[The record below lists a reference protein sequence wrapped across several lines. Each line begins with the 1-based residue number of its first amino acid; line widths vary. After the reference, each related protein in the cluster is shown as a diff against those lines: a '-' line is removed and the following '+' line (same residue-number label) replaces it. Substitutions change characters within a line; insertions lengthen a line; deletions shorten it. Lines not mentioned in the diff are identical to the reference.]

1 MNKKSFNDQIQ
12 KLILL
17 LYRLRG
23 MILYLYC
30 IIIQNQFPYHN
41 LLGYQG
47 SLWVH
52 LLVQLFKCC
61 VILHHFLFDITIIT
75 LLQIYIFL
83 SQIFK
88 ILQKFEFCNSEQL
101 KNLGRISLSAWI
113 QTNRH
118 PNKQN
123 IFIDLCKL

>member
-1 MNKKSFNDQIQ
+1 MDKKSFNDQIQ

-61 VILHHFLFDITIIT
+61 VILHHFLFDETIMT
-75 LLQIYIFL
+75 FLRIYIFSRRFSKFYENLNFVIL
-83 SQIFK
+83 SNQK
-88 ILQKFEFCNSEQL
+88 IWAGSAYP
-101 KNLGRISLSAWI
+101 LGYK
-113 QTNRH
+113 QTDTQTS
-118 PNKQN
+118 K
-123 IFIDLCKL
+123 IYL